1 MGKCKNIT
9 RLLSEA
15 LERPLSAGEWL
26 AVGVH
31 LPTCSGCRNFRKQIG
46 LLRAASR
53 AMSGLSETRAEGDA
67 RE

>member
-1 MGKCKNIT
+1 MGKCIDIT
-9 RLLSEA
+9 RLLSDA
-15 LERPLSAGEWL
+15 LERSLSAGEWL

-46 LLRAASR
+46 LVRAASR
-53 AMSGLSETRAEGDA
+53 ALSGLNETGVDGGA

>member
-9 RLLSEA
+9 RLLSDA
-15 LERPLSAGEWL
+15 LERPLSASEWL

-31 LPTCSGCRNFRKQIG
+31 LPTCSGCRNFRKHIG

-53 AMSGLSETRAEGDA
+53 AMSGLDETGENSGA